1 MPLEEIRLR
10 LKECKRK
17 CNYFRK
23 HGHRHR
29 RRHLTDRLQKAKAR
43 GDEEAEK
50 RILEIISQEKQ
61 RSYWRRLNFATSKPK
76 GRSVRVVSKEI
87 GDGGIIEY
95 EGQSAVEKAIW
106 GEIHNKRFYLGEQAP
121 ICKGSMRDAFGYLA
135 TTIAARQVLAGTY
148 SYPEEF
154 DQATRELCEAC
165 AKIRLGIPAGSVD
178 TKISHAEWAS
188 RWSKAKE
195 TTSSSESG
203 LHFGHY
209 KAAARSPL
217 ASHHHALKA
226 SLAMKRG
233 FALSRWSRGLS
244 VMLEKNVW
252 MHSR

>member
-1 MPLEEIRLR
+1 MYRSVLRYHAGKIRNRSNLKRSARRCGILRPLSMPLEEIRLR

-50 RILEIISQEKQ
+50 KILEIISREKQ
-61 RSYWRRLNFATSKPK
+61 RSYWRRLNFATSKPR

-106 GEIHNKRFYLGEQAP
+106 GGIHNKRFYLGEQAP

-148 SYPEEF
+148 SYPEDF
-154 DQATRELCEAC
+154 DQAT
-165 AKIRLGIPAGSVD
+165 
-178 TKISHAEWAS
+178 
-188 RWSKAKE
+188 
-195 TTSSSESG
+195 
-203 LHFGHY
+203 
-209 KAAARSPL
+209 
-217 ASHHHALKA
+217 
-226 SLAMKRG
+226 
-233 FALSRWSRGLS
+233 
-244 VMLEKNVW
+244 
-252 MHSR
+252 